1 MSSSIV
7 SLFSE
12 QKIAQAGSPSMVAS
26 VFAHFGAIGLLFV
39 LMKVAV
45 PHVVHVAPQEFS
57 VVRILNYN
65 PSRSEASSGDSG
77 LHYSPHRTQAMK
89 SPGGVPRPRR
99 RVLPPNHKFKSGPET
114 ILQAHANH
122 VPPPLHSVIP
132 TVLLTAAH
140 PKITRSV
147 FTPPPHPNPAAPT
160 PQLLTLPNAEVH
172 VADMMVSA
180 TAISNPIVVLPA
192 TTTVPYKLDNPTTDA
207 QIVETSS
214 PTKEA
219 PTPTRLLAISDLKLV
234 KGSIVIPQTENQVQ
248 KTPTKG
254 SLTAGQL
261 YKTVGIGIGSRPGRS
276 VLPAPTPGKGTNGS
290 LVAAAKANSLKPMK
304 VARNA
309 AKPGENS
316 PAGTVGMAAAVNPQP
331 NATLAESGAGNEVT
345 FTHLS
350 KPKTGRFGAVL
361 MGDSS
366 EQEYPETADLW
377 SGRNAYTVY
386 INVGTR
392 TNWILQYSLPKSA
405 TPAQLQE
412 PLGAPYP
419 YELLRPNFASSDLNA
434 EALLVHGFIDKD
446 GRLIHATVE
455 FPPGFSLAKLVLQ
468 ALAQW
473 QFRPATLNGVPTQ
486 VEVLLIIPNQSN

>member
-45 PHVVHVAPQEFS
+45 PHVVHVPPQEFS

-65 PSRSEASSGDSG
+65 PSRSAASSGESG
-77 LHYSPHRTQAMK
+77 LRYNPDRTQAMK
-89 SPGGVPRPRR
+89 SPGGIPRPRR
-99 RVLPPNHKFKSGPET
+99 RVLPPNHKFKKGPET

-122 VPPPLHSVIP
+122 VPPPVHSVIP

-147 FTPPPHPNPAAPT
+147 FTPPPHPNPSAPT

-192 TTTVPYKLDNPTTDA
+192 ATAVPYKLDNPTTDA
-207 QIVETSS
+207 EIVETSS

-234 KGSIVIPQTENQVQ
+234 KGNIVIPQTENQVQ
-248 KTPTKG
+248 KTPAKG

-261 YKTVGIGIGSRPGRS
+261 YKTPGIGVGNRPGRS
-276 VLPAPTPGKGTNGS
+276 ALPAQTPGKGTNGK
-290 LVAAAKANSLKPMK
+290 LVAAAKANSSSRMK
-304 VARNA
+304 VARNTA
-309 AKPGENS
+309 TPGENS
-316 PAGTVGMAAAVNPQP
+316 TAGQVGLAATVNPQP
-331 NATLAESGAGNEVT
+331 NAAIAANGTGNEIT

-392 TNWILQYSLPKSA
+392 TNWILQYSLPKTA
-405 TPAQLQE
+405 TPEQLQE

-419 YELLRPNFASSDLNA
+419 YDLLRPNFAPSELNS

-446 GRLIHATVE
+446 GKLIHPTVA
-455 FPPGFSLAKLVLQ
+455 FPPGFSLAKLVLK
-468 ALAQW
+468 ALTQW
-473 QFRPATLNGVPTQ
+473 QFRPATLNGAPTE
-486 VEVLLIIPNQSN
+486 VEVLLIIPNQAN